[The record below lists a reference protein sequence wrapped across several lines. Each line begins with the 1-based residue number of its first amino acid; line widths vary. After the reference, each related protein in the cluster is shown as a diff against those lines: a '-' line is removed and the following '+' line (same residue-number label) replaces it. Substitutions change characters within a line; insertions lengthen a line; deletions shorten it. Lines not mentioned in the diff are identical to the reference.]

1 MGIASWI
8 SDLIGGG
15 ASKIIDSVSGAAKK
29 FITTDQD
36 RMAFDLEVQKAG
48 LELQK
53 LVMDAEEA
61 RLKDVQDARALYG
74 KDATIQKVFAMTF
87 LFGYLALTALMLWIV
102 IGWIGKQQITIP
114 DWCVALISTVYGGIT
129 AKIST
134 ITDFFFGSSKGS
146 HDKDEAISA
155 SFKAASSQ
163 IERK

>member
-1 MGIASWI
+1 MSIASWAT
-8 SDLIGGG
+8 DLIGGG
-15 ASKIIDSVSGAAKK
+15 GAKIVDSLAGAAKK

-36 RMAFDLEVQKAG
+36 RMAFELDVQKSS
-48 LELQK
+48 LDLQK

-102 IGWIGKQQITIP
+102 IGWIGKQQISIP

-155 SFKAASSQ
+155 TFKASASQ
-163 IERK
+163 AERQ